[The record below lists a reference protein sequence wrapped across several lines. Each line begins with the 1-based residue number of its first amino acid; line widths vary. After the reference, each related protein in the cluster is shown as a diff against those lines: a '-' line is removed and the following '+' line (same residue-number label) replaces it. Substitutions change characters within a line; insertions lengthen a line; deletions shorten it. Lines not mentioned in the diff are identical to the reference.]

1 MHIYGDYRQC
11 TWNVIKRFVPL
22 DYKEDQPRGI
32 SRSLPRRKTGLASN
46 TKKSYIKSKS
56 HCLIFYQSIVGG
68 LYTIISE
75 GKFTQSKRNADI
87 EKKEE
92 KRYNY
97 MQKEN
102 GTEIKNRQNI

>member
-1 MHIYGDYRQC
+1 MYEF
-11 TWNVIKRFVPL
+11 KRKH
-22 DYKEDQPRGI
+22 KEKYLKQ
-32 SRSLPRRKTGLASN
+32 L
-46 TKKSYIKSKS
+46 
-56 HCLIFYQSIVGG
+56 
-68 LYTIISE
+68 
-75 GKFTQSKRNADI
+75 

>member
-1 MHIYGDYRQC
+1 M
-11 TWNVIKRFVPL
+11 
-22 DYKEDQPRGI
+22 KEMFLQP
-32 SRSLPRRKTGLASN
+32 
-46 TKKSYIKSKS
+46 SYIKSKGNK
-56 HCLIFYQSIVGG
+56 QSDGTSTIK
-68 LYTIISE
+68 LYKITKI
-75 GKFTQSKRNADI
+75 KKKNADI